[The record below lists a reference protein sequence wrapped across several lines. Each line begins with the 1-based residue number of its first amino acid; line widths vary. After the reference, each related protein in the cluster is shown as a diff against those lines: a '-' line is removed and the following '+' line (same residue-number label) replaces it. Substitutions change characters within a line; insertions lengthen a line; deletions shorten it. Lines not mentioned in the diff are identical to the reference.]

1 MNYIII
7 AMAGLADHFT
17 SYHRRITVYTST
29 KYTQQS
35 PKPDPGNLL
44 VIRLHPNTTGMLVTW
59 VTWVSSWVGA
69 RTHFGAAKR

>member
-1 MNYIII
+1 
-7 AMAGLADHFT
+7 MAGLADHFT

-59 VTWVSSWVGA
+59 VTWVSSWVGV